1 MFNFNRKGPK
11 GSFGQIWFSDENPH
25 LVQKRTISKKKNKLR
40 EEAKKYRQVA
50 DAIKCLGLQHIRTI
64 RTTPEHYDET
74 SGFFTMQ
81 RLYPLPGSSH
91 KDIQLDYSIINE
103 DDKEWLYSPDKL
115 SSYINYNP
123 KELAYE
129 LGKLWM
135 EVLVSYNL
143 ILWEPE
149 LMVAKLKNEDK
160 YSIFIMDFDKSEY
173 ITKGSYTSKNEVEL
187 HNFLTNIFPTPD
199 SRFFEDFSSGLV
211 SQSEYHGQAELGKKI
226 IENFINIFNKQ

>member
-1 MFNFNRKGPK
+1 
-11 GSFGQIWFSDENPH
+11 
-25 LVQKRTISKKKNKLR
+25 
-40 EEAKKYRQVA
+40 
-50 DAIKCLGLQHIRTI
+50 
-64 RTTPEHYDET
+64 
-74 SGFFTMQ
+74 MQ

-135 EVLVSYNL
+135 EALVSYNL